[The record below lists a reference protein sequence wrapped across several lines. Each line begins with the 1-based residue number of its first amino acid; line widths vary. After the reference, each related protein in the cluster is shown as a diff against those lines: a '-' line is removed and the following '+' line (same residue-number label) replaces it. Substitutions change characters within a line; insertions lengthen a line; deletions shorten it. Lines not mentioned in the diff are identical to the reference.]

1 MRSHKFVRRERL
13 AFFFLTDEAGRKH
26 FFNHRWKDTENQSI
40 PATTPASILA
50 SCLNDVCDDWEKL
63 LNCYKQ
69 LLSDAVSFLI
79 PEVQR
84 VRDSN

>member
-1 MRSHKFVRRERL
+1 MRSHKFARRERL
-13 AFFFLTDEAGRKH
+13 AYFFLTDEAGRKY
-26 FFNHRWKDTENQSI
+26 FFNHRWKDTSQSI

-69 LLSDAVSFLI
+69 LLSDAVSFLM